1 MCAKHLEK
9 KKIISIYLSVS
20 LSLSLSTWNEIINQ
34 TFEYEFIIHK
44 WLLHNHHHHE
54 LDGRNDFLLQVKT
67 SYSCRGYEEEEE
79 EPFTTTIIDIC
90 IDIIII
96 IVIIKTPKTA
106 NLRNCLLLL
115 MMMMM
120 EMSSGSWSRIF
131 IIIKIIK
138 MCTQV

>member
-9 KKIISIYLSVS
+9 KKIISLYLSVS

-67 SYSCRGYEEEEE
+67 SYSCRGYEEEE
-79 EPFTTTIIDIC
+79 PFTTTTLDIDI
-90 IDIIII
+90 IIII

-115 MMMMM
+115 LMMMM

-131 IIIKIIK
+131 IIKIIK
-138 MCTQV
+138 ICTQV